1 MLLFSA
7 WDFSQPS
14 TFERRLELQHFFIF
28 SQYFIGDKFRNS
40 QHLIIH
46 FFVGRGRLF
55 SWRLPRLFFC
65 HSTKESW
72 HPRHSLASQGTAAL
86 DEIAVLLA
94 SQDAKLSE

>member
-55 SWRLPRLFFC
+55 SWRLPR
-65 HSTKESW
+65 
-72 HPRHSLASQGTAAL
+72 HSLASQGTAAL
-86 DEIAVLLA
+86 DEIAMFLA